1 MYSFYKEYKGCF
13 YLFPSGADGL
23 LIIDGNEWSI
33 RTLDYVINDE
43 LQRQIQA
50 ECKDNFKNE
59 MLSGIVSENVEYDET
74 LGDFWILL
82 HKIAQTKMLVR
93 RLIME
98 TKYIRM
104 LKSIF
109 LRIEKGYK
117 NVLWKILST
126 RLKSSESCS

>member
-1 MYSFYKEYKGCF
+1 M
-13 YLFPSGADGL
+13 
-23 LIIDGNEWSI
+23 IIDGNEWSI

-74 LGDFWILL
+74 LGEFFGILL